1 MTFYEQAMEQCIRQ
15 NNAIE
20 IYEGYFETTDD
31 ATRAD
36 IIFFTEKVSGI
47 VLIYLAITFY
57 IAFFFLPQNI
67 YSVEKRK

>member
-1 MTFYEQAMEQCIRQ
+1 MEQCIRQ

-36 IIFFTEKVSGI
+36 IIFSPEKVSGI
-47 VLIYLAITFY
+47 VLKYMAITFY
-57 IAFFFLPQNI
+57 KVSF
-67 YSVEKRK
+67 